1 MILLQFISLL
11 LGPIIYEDMSYDLLP
26 KITCIQTSTELNVT
40 PWDNIWSVIT
50 KLAKNKHALGIRYQL
65 VKSLYERGRKVIAIS
80 SRLEQLE
87 SLAKRFPEKDTCI
100 INSETPN
107 KERTSLVKSK
117 QLTFAVKLLGEEG
130 LDDENLDTLVFL
142 TPIGGDS
149 TITTSGMGLLGN
161 QLRQSMGRVLRNKSD
176 NTVKEPEVYFF
187 DEVKVDSLTMLTGQM
202 QRFLSLNNFPYET
215 QKLE

>member
-1 MILLQFISLL
+1 
-11 LGPIIYEDMSYDLLP
+11 
-26 KITCIQTSTELNVT
+26 
-40 PWDNIWSVIT
+40 
-50 KLAKNKHALGIRYQL
+50 
-65 VKSLYERGRKVIAIS
+65 
-80 SRLEQLE
+80 
-87 SLAKRFPEKDTCI
+87 
-100 INSETPN
+100 
-107 KERTSLVKSK
+107 
-117 QLTFAVKLLGEEG
+117 
-130 LDDENLDTLVFL
+130 LVFL